1 VRAIEARVVDTGS
14 ILTGGG
20 VSLGIDMTL
29 HLIARFVGR
38 DVAEETAR
46 ILEYRRA
53 WQANA
58 AALPDI
64 VEALEP
70 RESAR

>member
-1 VRAIEARVVDTGS
+1 
-14 ILTGGG
+14 
-20 VSLGIDMTL
+20 L
-29 HLIARFVGR
+29 HLIRRFVGR
-38 DVAEETAR
+38 EIAEETAR

-64 VEALEP
+64 VEALE
-70 RESAR
+70 REGIEG